1 VADKASQNPLDL
13 WRQFLTD
20 SERQWNGFFK
30 DVLGTDTFSNAMN
43 MWVETSLTVQRMV
56 ADNLERY
63 YSAFNIPTHGDL
75 VAIGERMKAVE
86 ETLARLEAALTASSP
101 AVAAR
106 VKPRRAKPRRTKQ
119 PPAGLAP
126 APQPAAEPRAEV
138 PPAPVATDAPAP
150 VAVHA
155 NGTNA

>member
-1 VADKASQNPLDL
+1 MADKSSATQNPLDL

-75 VAIGERMKAVE
+75 VALGERMKAVE
-86 ETLARLEAALTASSP
+86 ETLARLEAAIVASSP
-101 AVAAR
+101 EVASRAA
-106 VKPRRAKPRRTKQ
+106 PRRLKPRRTKQ
-119 PPAGLAP
+119 PPAAVAVAP
-126 APQPAAEPRAEV
+126 AP
-138 PPAPVATDAPAP
+138 PAPTP
-150 VAVHA
+150 VHA
-155 NGTNA
+155 NGTGVPDRDSGILTQ

>member
-1 VADKASQNPLDL
+1 VAETTAQNPLDL

-30 DVLGTDTFSNAMN
+30 DVLGTDAFSNAMN

-75 VAIGERMKAVE
+75 VALGERMKAVE
-86 ETLARLEAALTASSP
+86 ETLARLEAAISASSP
-101 AVAAR
+101 EVAAR
-106 VKPRRAKPRRTKQ
+106 TKPRRAKPRRTKQ
-119 PPAGLAP
+119 PPAGAAPRPAAAP
-126 APQPAAEPRAEV
+126 AATEA
-138 PPAPVATDAPAP
+138 PPAVPAP
-150 VAVHA
+150 TAVHT
-155 NGTNA
+155 NGTTA